1 MPPGPSSLPGCCT
14 QGGASDA
21 GAAPQRPATAGRI
34 EAVIFDLDGTL
45 IDTAEEI
52 ALALGSTFAELGLPT
67 LPRHDVAALI
77 GRGIHSMVQRALRR
91 VGEEAAAARPEPVVA
106 RFEAHYAEV
115 VATCAEP
122 FPGVRDGLERLQA
135 QRIPLAVVTNK
146 LRWFSER
153 LLDRLQLSPA
163 FVALIAGDD
172 GLPRKP
178 AGAMLEAACRRMG
191 SRAPSTLM
199 LGDSDNDVL
208 AARRAGCPVWCVPYG
223 YNEGRP
229 VETLA
234 CDRVVES
241 VAEAAQ
247 LIVAG

>member
-1 MPPGPSSLPGCCT
+1 MPTP
-14 QGGASDA
+14 ASPRRDP
-21 GAAPQRPATAGRI
+21 AAHTRRSRAIR
-34 EAVIFDLDGTL
+34 AVIFDLDGTL

-52 ALALGSTFAELGLPT
+52 ALALGRTFAELGLPT
-67 LPRHDVAALI
+67 LPRPDVVALI
-77 GRGIHSMVQRALRR
+77 GRGMHSMVQRALRQ
-91 VGEEAAAARPEPVVA
+91 VGDEAAAARPEPAIA

-122 FPGVRDGLERLQA
+122 FPGVREGLARLGA
-135 QRIPLAVVTNK
+135 GRIPMAVVTNK
-146 LRWFSER
+146 ARWFSER
-153 LLDRLQLSPA
+153 LLDRLGLGPA
-163 FVALIAGDD
+163 FVALVAGDD

-178 AGAMLEAACRRMG
+178 EGAMLEAACRRMG
-191 SRAPSTLM
+191 SGAAVTLM

-234 CDRVVES
+234 CDRLVVS
-241 VAEAAQ
+241 VAEAAR
-247 LIVAG
+247 LIFAG

>member
-1 MPPGPSSLPGCCT
+1 MPSGPSSPPGFA
-14 QGGASDA
+14 QADA
-21 GAAPQRPATAGRI
+21 AKARAAPRRRTAAGRVR
-34 EAVIFDLDGTL
+34 AVIFDLDGTL
-45 IDTAEEI
+45 IDTAQEI
-52 ALALGSTFAELGLPT
+52 ALALGRTFAELGLPT
-67 LPRHDVAALI
+67 LPKSDVVELI
-77 GRGIHSMVQRALRR
+77 GRGMHSMVQRALRR
-91 VGEEAAAARPEPVVA
+91 FGDDAAAARLEPVVA

-122 FPGVRDGLERLQA
+122 FPGVSEGLDRLKA
-135 QRIPLAVVTNK
+135 QGIPMAVVTNK
-146 LRWFSER
+146 PRRFSER

-163 FVALIAGDD
+163 FAVLVAGDD

-178 AGAMLEAACRRMG
+178 EGAMLGAACRRMG
-191 SRAPSTLM
+191 SRAPATLM

-208 AARRAGCPVWCVPYG
+208 AARRAGCPGWCVPYG

-234 CDRVVES
+234 CDRLVAS
-241 VAEAAQ
+241 VAEAAR